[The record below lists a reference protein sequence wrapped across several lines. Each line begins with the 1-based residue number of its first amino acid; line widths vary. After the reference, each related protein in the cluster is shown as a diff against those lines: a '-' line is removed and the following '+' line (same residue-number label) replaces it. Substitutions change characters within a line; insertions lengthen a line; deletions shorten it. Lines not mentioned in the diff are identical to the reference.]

1 VTLEEQTMPN
11 HELEIPVGRL
21 LRANATTFTLG
32 CRISETDLVRFG
44 SLVRAGSR
52 AGQLDIY
59 GLVYDI
65 TIVDDLMV
73 KQLAIS
79 PGMTDEQ
86 RQDQLERR
94 QVPIEMSVLAIG
106 YREDGAVH
114 RRIPPRPPLSL
125 DRVSLCS
132 PEEIAKMTE
141 KLGYLRLILRQR
153 IGEIPIE
160 QLIVAHIV
168 LAYEARGRDSAWA
181 LRAAGE
187 LIAQLRD
194 DYRVL
199 LPLLEALGD
208 ALPQLEGAFSG

>member
-1 VTLEEQTMPN
+1 VTFEEETMTDRT
-11 HELEIPVGRL
+11 LEIPVGRL
-21 LRANATTFTLG
+21 LRANATTYTVG
-32 CRISETDLVRFG
+32 CRISETDMVRFG

-65 TIVDDLMV
+65 TIADDLMV

-94 QVPIEMSVLAIG
+94 QVPIEMSVLVVG
-106 YREDGAVH
+106 YREDGTVH

-125 DRVSLCS
+125 DRVRLCG
-132 PEEIAKMTE
+132 PEEIRSVTE

-153 IGEIPIE
+153 IGDIPIE
-160 QLIVAHIV
+160 QLIVAHLV
-168 LAYEARGRDSAWA
+168 LAYGARGRDSAWG

-194 DYRVL
+194 DYGTL

-208 ALPQLEGAFSG
+208 ALPELEGAFNG

>member
-1 VTLEEQTMPN
+1 MSDSVK
-11 HELEIPVGRL
+11 IPVGRL

-32 CRISETDLVRFG
+32 CRISETDRVSFG
-44 SLVRAGSR
+44 SLVRSGSR

-59 GLVYDI
+59 GLIYDI

-79 PGMTDEQ
+79 PGMTEEQ

-106 YREDGAVH
+106 YREEGLVH

-132 PEEIAKMTE
+132 SEEIRTVTE
-141 KLGYLRLILRQR
+141 KPGYFRLVLRQR
-153 IGEIPIE
+153 IGEIPVE
-160 QLIVAHIV
+160 QLIVAHIA
-168 LAYEARGRDSAWA
+168 LAHEARGRDDAWA
-181 LRAAGE
+181 LRAAAE
-187 LIAQLRD
+187 LISQLRD
-194 DYRVL
+194 DYGML
-199 LPLLEALGD
+199 LPLLEGLGD
-208 ALPQLEGAFSG
+208 ALPQLRGLSNG

>member
-1 VTLEEQTMPN
+1 MSDSAID
-11 HELEIPVGRL
+11 IPVGRL
-21 LRANATTFTLG
+21 LRANASAFTLG
-32 CRISETDLVRFG
+32 CRVGETDRVSFG

-65 TIVDDLMV
+65 TIADDLMV
-73 KQLAIS
+73 KQLAVS
-79 PGMTDEQ
+79 PGMTEEQ

-106 YREDGAVH
+106 YRQNDHVH

-132 PEEIAKMTE
+132 PEEIQIVTE
-141 KLGYLRLILRQR
+141 QLGYLRLILRQR
-153 IGEIPIE
+153 IAEIPVE
-160 QLIVAHIV
+160 QLIVAHIALV
-168 LAYEARGRDSAWA
+168 YAARNGDSGWA
-181 LRAAGE
+181 VQAAGE

-194 DYRVL
+194 DYRTL

-208 ALPQLEGAFSG
+208 ALPQLGGVFNG

>member
-1 VTLEEQTMPN
+1 MPN
-11 HELEIPVGRL
+11 HALEIPVGRL
-21 LRANATTFTLG
+21 LRANATTYTLG
-32 CRISETDLVRFG
+32 CRIAETDMVRFG

-52 AGQLDIY
+52 AGQLEIY

-65 TIVDDLMV
+65 TIVDDMMV

-79 PGMTDEQ
+79 AGMTDEQ

-106 YREDGAVH
+106 YREDGSIH

-125 DRVSLCS
+125 ERVSLCS
-132 PEEIAKMTE
+132 PEEIRTVTE

-168 LAYEARGRDSAWA
+168 LTYEARGQDDAWA

-194 DYRVL
+194 DYGML

-208 ALPQLEGAFSG
+208 ALPQLEGVFNG

>member
-1 VTLEEQTMPN
+1 MSESAI
-11 HELEIPVGRL
+11 EIPVGRL
-21 LRANATTFTLG
+21 LRANSTAFTLG
-32 CRISETDLVRFG
+32 CRISETDRVSFG

-52 AGQLDIY
+52 AGRLDVY

-65 TIVDDLMV
+65 TIADDLMV

-79 PGMTDEQ
+79 QAMTEEQ

-106 YREDGAVH
+106 YREDGSVH

-132 PEEIAKMTE
+132 PEETRTVTE
-141 KLGYLRLILRQR
+141 KLGYIRLVLRQR
-153 IGEIPIE
+153 IAEIPVE

-168 LAYEARGRDSAWA
+168 LAYAARGGDNAWA
-181 LRAAGE
+181 TRAAGE

-194 DYRVL
+194 DYGTL

-208 ALPQLEGAFSG
+208 ALPELGGVFNG

>member
-1 VTLEEQTMPN
+1 MPSYA
-11 HELEIPVGRL
+11 LEIPIGRL
-21 LRANATTFTLG
+21 LRANATMYTVG
-32 CRISETDLVRFG
+32 CRIGETDLVRFG
-44 SLVRAGSR
+44 SLVRATSR

-94 QVPIEMSVLAIG
+94 QVPIEMSVLAVC
-106 YREDGAVH
+106 YREDGAIH

-132 PEEIAKMTE
+132 PDEIQRVTE

-160 QLIVAHIV
+160 QLIVAHLV
-168 LAYEARGRDSAWA
+168 LAYEARGHDDPWA

-194 DYRVL
+194 DYGML

-208 ALPQLEGAFSG
+208 ALPQLEGALNG